1 MSTFPQRLAILC
13 GTALALA
20 VGTYGLVAVAKY
32 KPYGV
37 PDILRDEWDAK
48 QAQIKA
54 AEQARLASMQQ
65 AQSASTAPPDATS
78 QAVVPT
84 PLAVVDQSEHDFGML
99 DPGISAKHTFV
110 IANHG
115 DSPLV
120 LSAGETSCKC
130 TLSEASTEVVAPG
143 AQAEISL
150 TWNTGTARQFY
161 RQYALVK
168 TNDPKHRE
176 IELAVSGTVRALL
189 AFDSDEVVAPIAD
202 PGSGAR
208 SSVLLYSQY
217 LQEFEVSNVECDL
230 PGFVFEVLPVSTS
243 ELDAV
248 EAKSAWRLMVST
260 DGSLP
265 KGEFSQ
271 IIRVHVTS
279 KQQIEGEDEAIR
291 EIPFRGRVLSPI
303 TFYGAGLHSDDG
315 LDLGT
320 VAQGQEKI
328 VKIMVRTRGNRLPEK
343 LEITRISPSFLQA
356 SVEAHPTRSG
366 IHTLSIVV
374 PKDAPQTVFN
384 REQDHGFVEVGD
396 PENPNN
402 KNSFP
407 LFGAV
412 LAL

>member
-20 VGTYGLVAVAKY
+20 VCTYGLVAVAKY

-37 PDILRDEWDAK
+37 PDILRDDWEAK

-65 AQSASTAPPDATS
+65 SQAASTESTP
-78 QAVVPT
+78 QVVVPM
-84 PLAVVDQSEHDFGML
+84 PIAIVDESEHDFGML
-99 DPGISAKHTFV
+99 DPGISARHTFV
-110 IANHG
+110 ITNQG
-115 DSPLV
+115 DSPLI

-143 AQAEISL
+143 GHAEISL

-161 RQYALVK
+161 RQYALVR

-189 AFDSDEVVAPIAD
+189 AFDSEEAVAPVAD

-208 SSVLLYSQY
+208 TSVVLYSQY
-217 LQEFEVSNVECDL
+217 LQQFDISNVECDL
-230 PGFVFEVLPVSTS
+230 PGFVYEVLPVSTS
-243 ELDAV
+243 ELEAV
-248 EAKSAWRLMVST
+248 EAKSAWRLSVST

-271 IIRVHVTS
+271 IMRVHVIS
-279 KQQIEGEDEAIR
+279 DEKIEGEDKAVR

-303 TFYGAGLHSDDG
+303 TFYGAGLHSEEG

-320 VAQGQEKI
+320 VCQGEEKV
-328 VKIMVRTRGNRLPEK
+328 VKIMVRARGNRLPEH
-343 LEITRISPSFLQA
+343 LEVTQIAPSFLKA
-356 SVEAHPTRSG
+356 SLEPHPTRSG

-374 PKDAPQTVFN
+374 PKDAPQAVFN
-384 REQDHGFVEVGD
+384 REQEHGFVEVGD